1 MTPEEFVKA
10 FEEFG
15 SIKAVARATGTTYG
29 SVRKVY
35 LQAVAEGI
43 MEPQSVGRKSTR
55 KRAADVEPTLPGFE
69 PEEDEPA
76 EPVFHGTRRA
86 PRALTW
92 QRGKI
97 GEVKRYILTSAQNNT
112 NLHTQLLQNLE
123 VFAAYHDADILVGR
137 YTYQKSG
144 LNSGGDKA
152 DFMSGAKKETL
163 YGADTIA
170 WAPEIEEYV
179 TDERVQLAPGLV
191 WCGEWQRSPTT
202 KRPLTGFETYTGR
215 NSGIFPHSK
224 FEMQSVASAKN
235 EPAKFNYTTGT
246 VTMRNYIVKGA
257 GLQATFHHG
266 YGALLVEVDD
276 TGAWWVRQLN
286 ADSDGTFYDLDLRV
300 KDGKI
305 TGGHRPVGVTFGDL
319 HHAELD
325 PVIDEV
331 NDHILGTLSPMNAFY
346 HDLLS
351 FVSRNHHET
360 KDPFAKYYRH
370 VNGQGDVREEVWGAM
385 QYLGGKAERFGSTHH
400 VVVDSNHDRALERW
414 LRESDWREDP
424 LNMEFFMEAALA
436 KIKAMK
442 EDVPFHMLRHWFE
455 TMAVDFGVP
464 LEVNL
469 PPENVQFLDEN
480 DSYIIC
486 EDANGG
492 IECAMH
498 GHLGV
503 NGARG
508 SAASFA
514 KMGRKANV
522 GHSHSAGILDGIYT
536 SGTSSVLN
544 LGYARGPGSWSQTHT
559 LTYPNGKRTLLT
571 IWHGKAWASMDPVF
585 SYEP

>member
-1 MTPEEFVKA
+1 
-10 FEEFG
+10 
-15 SIKAVARATGTTYG
+15 
-29 SVRKVY
+29 
-35 LQAVAEGI
+35 
-43 MEPQSVGRKSTR
+43 MEPQPVGRKSTR
-55 KRAADVEPTLPGFE
+55 KNADDLDVAPVLPGLE
-69 PEEDEPA
+69 ALDDTPA
-76 EPVFHGTRRA
+76 EPVFHGTRKA

-97 GEVKRYILTSAQNNT
+97 GEIKRYIITSAQNNT
-112 NLHTQLLQNLE
+112 NLHTQLWENLE
-123 VFAAYHDADILVGR
+123 AFAEYHNAEILVGR

-152 DFMSGAKKETL
+152 DFMSGAKRETL

-170 WAPEIEEYV
+170 WAPEIADYI

-224 FEMQSVASAKN
+224 FEMNSVASAKN

-286 ADSDGTFYDLDLRV
+286 AESDGTFYDLDLQV
-300 KDGKI
+300 KDGKV
-305 TGGHRPVGVTFGDL
+305 TGGHRPAGITFGDL
-319 HHAELD
+319 HEEELD
-325 PVIDEV
+325 PVVDEV
-331 NDHILGTLSPMNAFY
+331 NDHLLGWLGPYNAFY

-351 FVSRNHHET
+351 FVSRNHHES
-360 KDPFAKYYRH
+360 KDPFAKYQRH
-370 VNGQGDVREEVWGAM
+370 VNGQGDVRREVRNAVS
-385 QYLGGKAERFGSTHH
+385 YLVRKAERFEDTHH

-442 EDVPFHMLRHWFE
+442 YDRSFHMLRYWFE
-455 TMAVDFGVP
+455 TMSMQFSDDIPEEFSP
-464 LEVNL
+464 L
-469 PPENVQFLDEN
+469 ENVQFLDED
-480 DSYIIC
+480 DSYVIC

-544 LGYARGPGSWSQTHT
+544 LSYARGPGSWSQTHT
-559 LTYPNGKRTLLT
+559 LTYPNGKRALLT
-571 IWHGKAWASMDPVF
+571 IWHGKAYAAMETVP
-585 SYEP
+585 SYKLEEE